1 MGGLGLPKLDH
12 PRACGVY
19 PWRRRGTLARL
30 GSSPRVRGLPV
41 RTSSILPCQ
50 RIIPARAGFTAFFG
64 VCCGGG
70 WDHPR
75 ACGVYMRPRLM
86 KESPRGSSPRVRGL
100 HPEEKHVHEGNGIIP
115 ARAGFTTPS
124 TPSRTSPRDHP
135 RACGV
140 YAVVLANGGSVEG
153 SSPRVRGL
161 PFGQVLLDLEGRI
174 IPARAGFTVGRP
186 HGFPWGRL
194 GLTDHPRACGVY
206 GASCWGWSSCSGS
219 SPRVRGL
226 LW

>member
-1 MGGLGLPKLDH
+1 MATKGNISQ
-12 PRACGVY
+12 
-19 PWRRRGTLARL
+19 T
-30 GSSPRVRGLPV
+30 
-41 RTSSILPCQ
+41 
-50 RIIPARAGFTAFFG
+50 RIIPARAGFTRTHLVDPALPE
-64 VCCGGG
+64 
-70 WDHPR
+70 DHPR
-75 ACGVYMRPRLM
+75 ACGVYRVFRGVLWWGV
-86 KESPRGSSPRVRGL
+86 GSSPRVRGL